1 MFKYWDKIIPI
12 AISLIALY
20 ISVKNYLNQK
30 YFSKKYSNK
39 AYQVLLNSVDLVLFD
54 IDLLLY
60 KLHALEEFDFVQLNY
75 QIKSLEENL
84 ELIKGISFENLPDA
98 DIINYQ
104 IYIKE
109 LNDIIYRLKSDI
121 NEMNSICEKENN
133 NKLNVENIYIISA
146 SVLTVRDVLGKDR
159 QYLYK
164 RNNMFDTNYS
174 GQLKALEQHAGEK
187 LKIYGLDYRKV
198 WYKKEKRI
206 VLESEV
212 LKEKRILDKL
222 NLDSRNNVVNSQS
235 NKAGFLFW
243 RKL

>member
-12 AISLIALY
+12 AVSLVALY

-30 YFSKKYSNK
+30 NFSKKYSNK
-39 AYQVLLNSVDLVLFD
+39 AYQVLLNSVDLALFD

-60 KLHALEEFDFVQLNY
+60 KLNTLKEFDFVQLNY

-84 ELIKGISFENLPDA
+84 ELVKSISFENLPDA

-133 NKLNVENIYIISA
+133 NKLSVENIHIISA
-146 SVLTVRDVLGKDR
+146 SILTVRDVLGKDR

-164 RNNMFDTNYS
+164 RDNMFDTNYS
-174 GQLKALEQHAGEK
+174 GQLKALEQYAGEK

-198 WYKKEKRI
+198 WYKREEK
-206 VLESEV
+206 
-212 LKEKRILDKL
+212 
-222 NLDSRNNVVNSQS
+222 NS
-235 NKAGFLFW
+235 F
-243 RKL
+243 RK

>member
-39 AYQVLLNSVDLVLFD
+39 AYQVLLNSVDLALFD

-84 ELIKGISFENLPDA
+84 ELIKGISFENLLDA

-133 NKLNVENIYIISA
+133 NKLNAENIHIISA
-146 SVLTVRDVLGKDR
+146 SVLTVRDILGKDR

-164 RNNMFDTNYS
+164 RDNMFDTNYS
-174 GQLKALEQHAGEK
+174 EQLKALEQHAGEELK
-187 LKIYGLDYRKV
+187 LHGLDYRKI
-198 WYKKEKRI
+198 WYKRGE
-206 VLESEV
+206 
-212 LKEKRILDKL
+212 
-222 NLDSRNNVVNSQS
+222 RNT
-235 NKAGFLFW
+235 F
-243 RKL
+243 RK

>member
-39 AYQVLLNSVDLVLFD
+39 AYQVLLNSVDLELFD

-133 NKLNVENIYIISA
+133 NKLNVENIHIISA

-174 GQLKALEQHAGEK
+174 GQLKALEQHAGEELK
-187 LKIYGLDYRKV
+187 LHGLDYRKI
-198 WYKKEKRI
+198 WYKRGE
-206 VLESEV
+206 
-212 LKEKRILDKL
+212 
-222 NLDSRNNVVNSQS
+222 RNT
-235 NKAGFLFW
+235 F
-243 RKL
+243 RK